1 MPFAVISTTKILYL
15 FRSRNQKA
23 DIGVEKGLD
32 FRGECLHL
40 YSDFDTLTLAV
51 RKDVL
56 STLNWEDDLIFL
68 YIFCGEL
75 QIKSFKN
82 GSKGVNV

>member
-1 MPFAVISTTKILYL
+1 M
-15 FRSRNQKA
+15 
-23 DIGVEKGLD
+23 
-32 FRGECLHL
+32 

-56 STLNWEDDLIFL
+56 STLSWEDALILL

-82 GSKGVNV
+82 GSRGVNV